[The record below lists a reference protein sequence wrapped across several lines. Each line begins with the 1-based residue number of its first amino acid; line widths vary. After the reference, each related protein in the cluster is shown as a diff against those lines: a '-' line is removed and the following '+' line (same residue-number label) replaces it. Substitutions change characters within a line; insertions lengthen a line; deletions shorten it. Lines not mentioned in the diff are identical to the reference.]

1 MSTIKSSTTLT
12 TAYSVEADTTGALV
26 IQTGATPTTAVT
38 VSSAQVVTLANALA
52 EASGGTGT
60 TVGYNGF
67 KNRLINSA
75 MVIDQRNAG
84 ASVTFND
91 ETFPVDRFRGHCTQT
106 SKLTAQR
113 SSTAPAGFSNSLL
126 LTSSSAY
133 SVTSG
138 DIFVLGQG
146 IEGFNVGDLGWGTA
160 NAQTITLSF
169 WVRSS
174 LTGTFGGALRNSAGD
189 RAYPFTYTISVANTF
204 EYKTVTV
211 VGDTSG
217 TWLTDNGVGI
227 RLVFSLGAGSTYS
240 GTAGA
245 WAGSNFWSATGAT
258 SVVGTNG
265 ATFYITGVQLEKGS
279 TATSF
284 DYRPYGTELQ
294 LAQRYFE
301 IDNNNSLASPATF
314 TNVQYK
320 VTKRSAPTFAWYVQS
335 GTQSGGSVNV
345 NSAYTNFSNT
355 TAFGYSANAEL

>member
-1 MSTIKSSTTLT
+1 MTNAVSIAQLGANNSSFTNR
-12 TAYSVEADTTGALV
+12 
-26 IQTGATPTTAVT
+26 II
-38 VSSAQVVTLANALA
+38 N
-52 EASGGTGT
+52 GG
-60 TVGYNGF
+60 
-67 KNRLINSA
+67 

-146 IEGFNVGDLGWGTA
+146 VEGFNVGDLGWGTA

-174 LTGTFGGALRNSAGD
+174 LTGTFGGALRNSAGN

-265 ATFYITGVQLEKGS
+265 ATWYVTGVQLEKGS

-284 DYRPYGTELQ
+284 DYRPYQTELA
-294 LAQRYFE
+294 LAQRYYAKFS
-301 IDNNNSLASPATF
+301 SLSGVYVGFGSGVSTAT
-314 TNVQYK
+314 TSAAIVVKYP
-320 VTKRSAPTFAWYVQS
+320 VRMRSAPTISQS
-335 GTQSGGSVNV
+335 NTGLYDGGSIPAVTSIGGSYYGDESVFANLNV
-345 NSAYTNFSNT
+345 ASGLTLGRGCLWCGANNASAYIDFS
-355 TAFGYSANAEL
+355 SEL